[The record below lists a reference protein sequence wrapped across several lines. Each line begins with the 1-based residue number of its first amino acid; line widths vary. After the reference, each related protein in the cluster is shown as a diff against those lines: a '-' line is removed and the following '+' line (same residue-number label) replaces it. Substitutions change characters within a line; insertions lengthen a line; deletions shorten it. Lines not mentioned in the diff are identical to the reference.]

1 MRVCEYDLGG
11 NILNKKR
18 YDYTTGA
25 VGTVRE
31 IVTYIYGDS
40 NWKDKLTQ
48 YSVQVGTNPAASR
61 IIRKLFTDPVN
72 KLSQQDRDEQLL
84 SGTKH
89 LLSVPGTM
97 IFIFPGL

>member
-1 MRVCEYDLGG
+1 MRVSEYDLGG

-31 IVTYIYGDS
+31 TVTYIYGDS

-48 YSVQVGTNPAASR
+48 YSVQVGTNPAATYVLTSDA
-61 IIRKLFTDPVN
+61 IGNPTND
-72 KLSQQDRDEQLL
+72 
-84 SGTKH
+84 GTWR
-89 LLSVPGTM
+89 
-97 IFIFPGL
+97 